1 MSKLHPFPE
10 KGNPLFPSNPPPKTE
25 SMTFFMMHAD
35 TTLQVSELWQQL
47 ELAY

>member
-10 KGNPLFPSNPPPKTE
+10 KGNPPPKTE

-35 TTLQVSELWQQL
+35 TTLQVSELRQQL